1 MGLEIGLLLKSLSQA
16 FQNWQDTYEYAS
28 LESDGTPSVLFR
40 GKFKSV
46 VANLNW
52 DSVGGT

>member
-16 FQNWQDTYEYAS
+16 FQNWQDTHEYAS